1 MINQRSSREPII
13 CVLCSIERHL
23 EKIKRKA
30 IQAGYQDNTMI
41 VSGVEHMLKMCV
53 YNHSLPENHIYF
65 TIRLILYILPRR
77 NSFYGLITSVANK
90 FIEYRSLECALVDML
105 VLLSKYRNEL
115 RLQHSRVLIDNNFKR
130 IFTKPEVIYQ
140 GEFNRYIYPSNYD
153 TDDTDSEAE
162 IEDFNEY
169 YQTLTPSKEEQLNH
183 LEREIK
189 MKLCDDC
196 LMPYKDQACDCWLQ
210 KIGEDIFSK

>member
-41 VSGVEHMLKMCV
+41 VLGVEHMLKMCV
-53 YNHSLPENHIYF
+53 YNHSSPENHIYF

-77 NSFYGLITSVANK
+77 NSFYGLITKVTNK
-90 FIEYRSLECALVDML
+90 FIEHRSLECALVDML
-105 VLLSKYRNEL
+105 VLLSKYRDEL
-115 RLQHSRVLIDNNFKR
+115 RIQQTRVIIDNNFKR
-130 IFTKPEVIYQ
+130 IFTEPEAIYQ

-169 YQTLTPSKEEQLNH
+169 YQTLAPSKEEQLDR
-183 LEREIK
+183 LERKIK

-196 LMPYKDQACDCWLQ
+196 LMPYKDQVCDC
-210 KIGEDIFSK
+210 

>member
-1 MINQRSSREPII
+1 MYE
-13 CVLCSIERHL
+13 
-23 EKIKRKA
+23 
-30 IQAGYQDNTMI
+30 
-41 VSGVEHMLKMCV
+41 
-53 YNHSLPENHIYF
+53 YNHHSLPENHIYF

-90 FIEYRSLECALVDML
+90 FIEHRSLECALVDML
-105 VLLSKYRNEL
+105 VLLSKYRDEL

-130 IFTKPEVIYQ
+130 IFTEPEAIYQ

-169 YQTLTPSKEEQLNH
+169 YQTLAPSKEEQLNW
-183 LEREIK
+183 LERDIK

-210 KIGEDIFSK
+210 EIGEDIFSK